1 MSLKWLPNAVTVIR
15 CVLAIIVGYVI
26 LQAETGYRADRA
38 AGAWVFLPFILFTVT
53 AATDWL
59 DGALARSLGAESR
72 FGARLDPIADKLLT
86 ASSLFAL
93 AHVEGWAWYLML
105 PAIAIVGRDFL
116 LTAMRESMGNPATL
130 KVSRAA
136 KWKTTIVLTAIGLVL
151 FGMAVSYLAAGAAP
165 LSPVWIVTRG
175 PLLLGLPGIWAAAVL
190 SIMTAAD
197 YISAAAKS

>member
-15 CVLAIIVGYVI
+15 CILAIIVGYVI
-26 LQAETGYRADRA
+26 LQADAGYRDGRTP
-38 AGAWVFLPFILFTVT
+38 GLWSFFPFILFTVT

-59 DGALARSLGAESR
+59 DGALARSLNAESR

-93 AHVEGWAWYLML
+93 AHLEGWAWYLML

-116 LTAMRESMGNPATL
+116 LTAMRESMGNPSTL
-130 KVSRAA
+130 KVSQAA
-136 KWKTTIVLTAIGLVL
+136 KWKTSIVLTAIGLVL
-151 FGMAVSYLAAGAAP
+151 FGMAVSHMAADADAPSLVWIATRAP
-165 LSPVWIVTRG
+165 LMA
-175 PLLLGLPGIWAAAVL
+175 GLIGIWAAAVL

-197 YISAAAKS
+197 YISAATKG